1 MAAALD
7 PAQARQ
13 RRAYGYAWLTV
24 CCWATVSTA
33 FKLALAE
40 LHYAQLLF
48 VCNAVAVLV
57 LAMLLVA
64 SGRLHALARLPRGTH
79 LRCLGLGLMNPVG
92 YYLLLFQAYDILPA
106 QVAQPVPRR
115 VGQVPLQEPD
125 AVEVAEP
132 IAEVGRGRRGRL

>member
-40 LHYAQLLF
+40 LHYAQLLEQTSRA
-48 VCNAVAVLV
+48 NEAVTYWKQYLQHD
-57 LAMLLVA
+57 
-64 SGRLHALARLPRGTH
+64 SRGPWSDHARNRIA
-79 LRCLGLGLMNPVG
+79 
-92 YYLLLFQAYDILPA
+92 
-106 QVAQPVPRR
+106 
-115 VGQVPLQEPD
+115 E
-125 AVEVAEP
+125 AEP
-132 IAEVGRGRRGRL
+132 ASDPLA